1 MILVDFKKVNPK
13 TVWVLPLQNAVK
25 RNIDIKEQIR
35 EVNVLKITSKMITV
49 DDVFIS
55 KFYIDGTLNNCNYG
69 YLPFLTK
76 QDALNYL
83 EGGQIIQKIKYTY
96 DLRRLTYENLK
107 MIESLFDKE

>member
-1 MILVDFKKVNPK
+1 MILVNFKKINPK
-13 TVWVLPLQNAVK
+13 SVWVIPLGNRVK
-25 RNIDIKEQIR
+25 RNIDIKEQII
-35 EVNVLKITSKMITV
+35 ELNVIKITNKMIFV
-49 DDVFIS
+49 DNIFTT
-55 KFYIDGTLNNCNYG
+55 KFHIDGTFDNHNNG

-83 EGGQIIQKIKYTY
+83 EGGQIIQKIKHTY